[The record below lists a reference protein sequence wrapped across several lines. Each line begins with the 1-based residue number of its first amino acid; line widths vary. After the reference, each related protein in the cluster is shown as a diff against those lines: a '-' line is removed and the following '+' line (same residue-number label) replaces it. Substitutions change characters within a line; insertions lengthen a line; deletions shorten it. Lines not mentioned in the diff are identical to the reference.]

1 MAQNNFAVCL
11 PFTLKEEG
19 GYSNDPHDPG
29 GATMEG
35 ITQAEY
41 DAWRVAHGQS
51 KQPVKQI
58 ADDEMKAI
66 YLAQYWNQ
74 VRGDTLP
81 AGVDLTEFDYGVN
94 SGPVKAVKS
103 LQTALGVAVD
113 GHFGVLTAD
122 ALSTADPAT
131 LIKKI
136 TDERLTFLKALANF
150 KYFGTGWTARV
161 ARIEAESIA
170 MAAPAQ
176 LAPHVTVVKTEAN
189 TSIGNVALATG
200 AGALSIFSGI
210 PMWAIVLICA
220 AALIFI
226 AAEGWT
232 IFHKNARAAA
242 AKAVQKTPVKVAPA
256 PAPIVAPTAAAPAPP
271 PIVIVSTPPAP
282 AAAPTPQG
290 TSS

>member
-1 MAQNNFAVCL
+1 MAQNNFANCL
-11 PFTLKEEG
+11 AFTLKEEG

-35 ITQAEY
+35 VTQAEY

-51 KQPVKQI
+51 KQPVRQI
-58 ADDEMKAI
+58 AEDEMKAI

-94 SGPVKAVKS
+94 SGPTTAVEA
-103 LQTALGVAVD
+103 LQQALGVAVD

-136 TDERLTFLKALANF
+136 TDERLTFLKALRNF
-150 KYFGTGWTARV
+150 KYFGTGWTRRV

-170 MAAPAQ
+170 MVGPRH
-176 LAPHVTVVKTEAN
+176 LAPHATVVKTEAN
-189 TSIGNVALATG
+189 SSIGNAALATG
-200 AGALSIFSGI
+200 VGVLSIFSGM
-210 PMWAIVLICA
+210 PVWAAVLICV

-242 AKAVQKTPVKVAPA
+242 VKAAIATPAPTKPPVAPVVAA
-256 PAPIVAPTAAAPAPP
+256 PAPIPPA
-271 PIVIVSTPPAP
+271 VETPPAP
-282 AAAPTPQG
+282 APASQG
-290 TSS
+290 TSP